1 MEENMKE
8 VFSADQIYKI
18 ELIQE
23 ILDKN
28 NIENFVLNQKGS
40 ALRMGDILLYVDEK
54 DEAKAKELI
63 KGHEI

>member
-8 VFSADQIYKI
+8 VFSADQLYKI

-23 ILDKN
+23 ILDEN
-28 NIENFVLNQKGS
+28 NIESFVLNQKGS

-54 DEAKAKELI
+54 DEVKAKELI
-63 KGHEI
+63 QSHDI